1 MTKDVVKLHR
11 AALSSNAVFISS
23 NDPLQ
28 KAEEQGGGEK
38 VNSTEKINPT
48 DQLQSSTAT
57 PAAAA
62 NSIDTMIKCLKTG
75 FPAGLSH
82 YCLPIRLTDRAT
94 MLDWIVE
101 SVTRTNVLEKLGISG
116 NYLFYML
123 FIV

>member
-1 MTKDVVKLHR
+1 MTKDVLKLRR

-38 VNSTEKINPT
+38 GNSTEKINPT

-57 PAAAA
+57 PAAA

-116 NYLFYML
+116 NYSFYML